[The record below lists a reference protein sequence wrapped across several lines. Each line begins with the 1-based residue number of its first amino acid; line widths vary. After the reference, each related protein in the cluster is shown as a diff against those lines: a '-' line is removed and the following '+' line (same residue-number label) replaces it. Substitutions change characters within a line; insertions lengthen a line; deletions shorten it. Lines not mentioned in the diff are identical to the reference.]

1 MGKMGVNAELKAW
14 RSLLRQ
20 LHLGRKRE
28 GQICVCDKDH
38 V

>member
-1 MGKMGVNAELKAW
+1 MGKMGVNAEFKA
-14 RSLLRQ
+14 RRLLRQ

-28 GQICVCDKDH
+28 GQICVCDKEQ